1 MCTMFLIIH
10 YYYFISKQAPIWL
23 EIVGSFSSRRDLCKQ
38 FLSELSSL
46 VAQLDSKDTK
56 L

>member
-10 YYYFISKQAPIWL
+10 YYYFISQAPIWL
-23 EIVGSFSSRRDLCKQ
+23 DIVGSFSSRRDFYKR